1 MTTVS
6 RIGLDTAKN
15 VLQVHAVDAAG
26 AVVTSRRLRRGQVL
40 GWFAR
45 LERGAD
51 CVVGLEATGGSH
63 YWARELVKLG
73 YRVRILNPQAVK
85 PYRQGQKNDARDAAA
100 ICEAVAR
107 ASVSEAP
114 IKSAEQQSLLAEQSF
129 RRRLV
134 NQRTALGNQLRGLLR
149 EFGVVVGQGLGRL
162 RRRLPELAEDADNAL
177 PAGLRRV
184 LAEGHEEL
192 VELDR
197 RIRAWDRHFAAQ
209 AHADERCRRLMAQAG
224 IGPLSALRLVA
235 VCGEGS
241 AWRNGRAFGVSVGMT
256 PRQHSSG
263 EQVRLGPITR
273 RGDAELRTLLIHGAR
288 AAMRHLDDTTPLGR
302 WVNGVRRRR
311 HKNVAAVA
319 LAHKNARIAWALL
332 AHGTDYRPAADRI
345 MA

>member
-1 MTTVS
+1 MKTVS

-15 VLQVHAVDAAG
+15 VFQVHAVDVSG
-26 AVVTSRRLRRGQVL
+26 ETVTTRRLRRSQVL
-40 GWFAR
+40 SWFAR
-45 LERGAD
+45 LDREAE

-107 ASVSEAP
+107 ESVAQTP
-114 IKSAEQQSLLAEQSF
+114 IKSAEQQSLLAQQSF

-134 NQRTALGNQLRGLLR
+134 NQRTALGNQLRGLLS
-149 EFGVVVGQGLGRL
+149 EFGVVVGRGLGRL
-162 RRRLPELAEDADNAL
+162 RRRLPELAEDAGNGL
-177 PAGLRRV
+177 PDGLRRV
-184 LAEGHEEL
+184 LAEGYEEL
-192 VELDR
+192 VELDQ
-197 RIRAWDRHFAAQ
+197 RIQAWDRQFAAQ
-209 AHADERCRRLMAQAG
+209 ARADERARRLMEQAG
-224 IGPLSALRLVA
+224 IGPLTALRLVA
-235 VCGEGS
+235 VCGDGA
-241 AWRNGRAFGVSVGMT
+241 AWRDGRAFGANMGFA
-256 PRQHSSG
+256 PRQYSSG

-273 RGDAELRTLLIHGAR
+273 RGDSELRTLLIHGAR

-302 WVNGVRRRR
+302 WVNELQRRR

-332 AHGTDYRPAADRI
+332 AHGTDYQPATDRP

>member
-15 VLQVHAVDAAG
+15 VLQVHAVDVSG
-26 AVVTSRRLRRGQVL
+26 KAVTTRRLRRSQVL
-40 GWFAR
+40 EWFAR
-45 LERGAD
+45 LDRSAD

-63 YWARELVKLG
+63 YWARELKKLG

-107 ASVSEAP
+107 ESVAETP
-114 IKSAEQQSLLAEQSF
+114 IKSAEQQSLLAQQSF

-134 NQRTALGNQLRGLLR
+134 DQRTTLSNQLRGLLR
-149 EFGVVVGQGLGRL
+149 EFGVVVGRGLGRL
-162 RRRLPELAEDADNAL
+162 RRRLPELAEDADNGLAD
-177 PAGLRRV
+177 GLRRV
-184 LAEGHEEL
+184 LVEGHEEL
-192 VELDR
+192 VWLDR
-197 RIRAWDRHFAAQ
+197 QIQAWDRRFAAQ
-209 AHADERCRRLMAQAG
+209 AQADERCRRLMEQAG
-224 IGPLSALRLVA
+224 IGPLTALRLVA
-235 VCGEGS
+235 VCGDGS
-241 AWRNGRAFGVSVGMT
+241 AWRNGRAFGANLGFA

-263 EQVRLGPITR
+263 EQVRLGAMTR
-273 RGDAELRTLLIHGAR
+273 QGDKELRTLLIHGSR

-302 WVNGVRRRR
+302 WVGELQRRR

-332 AHGTDYRPAADRI
+332 AHGTDYRPATDRA
-345 MA
+345 MG

>member
-1 MTTVS
+1 MDPVS

-26 AVVTSRRLRRGQVL
+26 ETVTTRRLRRGQVL

-45 LERGAD
+45 LERRED

-73 YRVRILNPQAVK
+73 YRVRILSPQAVK

-100 ICEAVAR
+100 SCEAVAR
-107 ASVSEAP
+107 ASVAETPVKSEA
-114 IKSAEQQSLLAEQSF
+114 QQALLAQQSF

-134 NQRTALGNQLRGLLR
+134 NQRTALGNQLRGLLS
-149 EFGVVVGQGLGRL
+149 EFGLVVGQGLARL
-162 RRRLPELAEDADNAL
+162 RRRLPELAEDAGNGL
-177 PAGLRRV
+177 PDGLRQV
-184 LAEGHEEL
+184 LSEGHEEL
-192 VELDR
+192 VTLDR
-197 RIRAWDRHFAAQ
+197 RIAQWDRRFAAQ
-209 AHADERCRRLMAQAG
+209 ATADERTRRLMELSG
-224 IGPLSALRLVA
+224 IGPLTALRLVA
-235 VCGEGS
+235 VCGDGS
-241 AWRNGRAFGVSVGMT
+241 AWRNGRAFGAHVGTT

-263 EQVRLGPITR
+263 ERVRLGAITR

-302 WVNGVRRRR
+302 WVNALQRRR
-311 HKNVAAVA
+311 HRNVAAVA

-332 AHGTDYRPAADRI
+332 AHGTEYRPATDRVTS
-345 MA
+345 